1 MAQGLE
7 RRAQPQDNLR
17 GQEAINPVTRQVPS
31 VGAPQAPRVPVDTYT
46 AQIAQQV
53 NQFASGRLAEIQQKR
68 QERSMMD
75 GQIAAMQGQSFESVE
90 MEGDKWALE
99 GYRLVTAQTLSSSL
113 LRAQEAEIEAGAYE
127 QDPDTYRGTLVNR
140 IDAMVADIPDQRTR
154 DLAREQLMQQMPG
167 LVDAHMRRNIGFR
180 EQQNFDALAQS
191 VDVLSRDNT
200 STGAL
205 IDFATG
211 ESGAT
216 AGLSIERRRAAVVQG
231 IVNSFE
237 NNNPA
242 AYAHLEAAGLLTT
255 ENLTASQLR
264 TIRQAQAAYHT
275 RMEQQWN
282 AEWHTE
288 MTDLQDRIATGDVDP
303 LVAAEE
309 YAAINARHN
318 RRTQAQ
324 GAGQVYDAARAGVE
338 FAEGTRGLNIQAAG
352 VAGDYDL
359 QARLMQAAVE
369 HQESR
374 GNPNAVSP
382 VGATGVMQ
390 LMPATAMNPGFGV
403 RDIFAHAD
411 SLGVAYSGRTE
422 AEADRL
428 MRNAAVNRQMGTEY
442 LSAMLER
449 YSGDVPRAL
458 AAYNWGAGRADN
470 WDGDMASLPEET
482 RTYIRNITGSWSDNR
497 PDPEADRIAAERNL
511 EQIRQQARLDV
522 LEGMGPAMAENDEL
536 FMRGERTLTD
546 WRATR
551 GELYEQWG
559 MALDDQRINQE
570 QQMMRS
576 VMGDRIQELQA
587 VNDTEQAVALETS
600 IAAADVQ
607 LQERRAAFEAGT
619 SELTLD
625 EINQEYMSNLI
636 GAYEQSGT
644 TFDPSRISGAA
655 SDLVTQSADLVQ
667 RALRAQEDRAIIAN
681 AETAQTVGT
690 LEPRLRDR
698 AVQGFRDFLGRQI
711 ENFRAANPQATPAEI
726 GAMQRA
732 AEVEYLANNGI
743 VDPAL
748 QQQINLAASGNW
760 IDQQG
765 QARPS
770 TVVGLQSFVGL
781 MAVNPELA
789 YQYVPEPEARGRMMA
804 ASHMVMSMF
813 PDREVFTDVD
823 LSNRNDPVANAFY
836 DAVQQVGLSVG
847 QRPSPEETAQRVAR
861 AVRLAE
867 RGNITNTWFGGALN
881 GSAASALVP
890 SSLLRAGLSGR
901 FDMADVNAARSLDDT
916 AINNQFNTQVTR
928 FLEEVVPFM
937 PATSQ
942 QGAVTMALDYVNNR
956 GAVMGSSFV
965 MPQPNE
971 PGIRAQMF
979 PGQQVEN
986 TAAVNTAIVEWM
998 GSEEA
1003 RAAVPQLADWYED
1016 NAPGAEFLR
1025 RVSPFHTANPGTRS
1039 APDFTVTRLNGQYV
1053 ANIIGVGSIVLPL
1066 REIGDRYISTR

>member
-31 VGAPQAPRVPVDTYT
+31 VGAPQAPRVPVDSYT

-53 NQFASGRLAEIQQKR
+53 NQFAQGRLAEIQQKR

-75 GQIAAMQGQSFESVE
+75 GQIAAMQGQSFNSVE

-113 LRAQEAEIEAGAYE
+113 LRAQEAEIEGGAYE
-127 QDPDTYRGTLVNR
+127 QDPDAYRGTLVNR
-140 IDAMVADIPDQRTR
+140 VDAMVSDIPDQRTR

-167 LVDAHMRRNIGFR
+167 LVDSHMRRNLAFK

-216 AGLSIERRRAAVVQG
+216 AGLSIERRRAATVQG
-231 IVNSFE
+231 VVNAFE

-242 AYAHLEAAGLLTT
+242 AFAHLDAAGLLTT

-264 TIRQAQAAYHT
+264 TIRQAQSAYHT

-288 MTDLQDRIATGDVDP
+288 MTDLQDRVAGGEVDP

-338 FAEGTRGLNIQAAG
+338 FAEGTRGLNIEAAG
-352 VAGDYDL
+352 AAGDYGL

-374 GNPNAVSP
+374 GNTNAVSP

-390 LMPATAMNPGFGV
+390 LMPATAMNPGLGV

-411 SLGVAYSGRTE
+411 SLGVSYSGRTE

-442 LSAMLER
+442 LSTMLKR
-449 YSGDVPRAL
+449 YKGDVPRAL
-458 AAYNWGAGRADN
+458 AAYNWGVGRADN

-482 RTYIRNITGSWSDNR
+482 RTYIKNITGSWGDNR

-511 EQIRQQARLDV
+511 EKIREGVRLDV

-546 WRATR
+546 WRAQR

-559 MALDDQRINQE
+559 MALDDQRVNQE

-576 VMGDRIQELQA
+576 VMGERIEELQA
-587 VNDTEQAVALETS
+587 VQETEQAVTLETS
-600 IAAADVQ
+600 IEAADVQ

-619 SELTLD
+619 SDLTLD
-625 EINQEYMSNLI
+625 EINQEYMTRLI

-644 TFDPSRISGAA
+644 AFDPSRIREVASG
-655 SDLVTQSADLVQ
+655 LVTQSADLVK
-667 RALRAQEDRAIIAN
+667 RALSAQEERAVIAN
-681 AETAQTVGT
+681 AETWQTVGT
-690 LEPRLRDR
+690 LEPKLRDK
-698 AVQGFRDFLGRQI
+698 AVQGFRDYLGKQI
-711 ENFRAANPQATPAEI
+711 ANYRAENPQATPAEI
-726 GAMQRA
+726 GAMRRA
-732 AEVEYLANNGI
+732 AEVEYIAKNGI
-743 VDPAL
+743 VDPAI

-770 TVVGLQSFVGL
+770 TVVGLQTFVSL
-781 MAVNPELA
+781 MAENPELA
-789 YQYVPEPEARGRMMA
+789 YQYVPEPEARGRMLA
-804 ASHMVMSMF
+804 ASHMVLSMF
-813 PDREVFTDVD
+813 PDRGVFTDVD

-847 QRPSPEETAQRVAR
+847 QKPAAEETAQRVAR
-861 AVRLAE
+861 AVKLADQ
-867 RGNITNTWFGGALN
+867 GNITNSTFGGFLLS
-881 GSAASALVP
+881 SAATALVP
-890 SSLLRAGLSGR
+890 NTLLQAGLSER
-901 FDMADVNAARSLDDT
+901 FDAADVNAARSLDNT
-916 AINNQFNTQVTR
+916 AINNQYKTQVTR

-971 PGIRAQMF
+971 PSIRAQMF
-979 PGQQVEN
+979 PGQKVEN

-1016 NAPGAEFLR
+1016 NAPVGEFLR
-1025 RVSPFHTANPGTRS
+1025 AISPFHTANPGTRS
-1039 APDFTVTRLNGQYV
+1039 APDFTVTRLNGHYV

>member
-7 RRAQPQDNLR
+7 RRAQPKDNLR

-31 VGAPQAPRVPVDTYT
+31 VGAPQAPRVPVDSYT

-53 NQFASGRLAEIQQKR
+53 SQFASGRLAEIQQKR

-113 LRAQEAEIEAGAYE
+113 LRAQEAEIESGAYE
-127 QDPDTYRGTLVNR
+127 QDPDTYRSTLVNR
-140 IDAMVADIPDQRTR
+140 VDAMVADIPDQRTR

-167 LVDAHMRRNIGFR
+167 LVDAHMRRNIAFK

-231 IVNSFE
+231 VVNSFE

-242 AYAHLEAAGLLTT
+242 AFAHLEAAGFLTT

-264 TIRQAQAAYHT
+264 TIRQAQSAYHT

-282 AEWHTE
+282 AEWHAE
-288 MTDLQDRIATGDVDP
+288 MTDLQDRIAEGDVDP

-324 GAGQVYDAARAGVE
+324 DAGQVYDAARAGVE
-338 FAEGTRGLNIQAAG
+338 FAEGTRGLNIEAAG
-352 VAGDYDL
+352 AAGDYDL

-422 AEADRL
+422 AEAARL

-449 YSGDVPRAL
+449 YNGDVPRAL
-458 AAYNWGAGRADN
+458 AAYNWGPGRADQ

-482 RTYIRNITGSWSDNR
+482 RTYIRNITRSWSDNR

-511 EQIRQQARLDV
+511 EQIRNGARLDV
-522 LEGMGPAMAENDEL
+522 LESIGPAMAENDEL

-546 WRATR
+546 WRAKR

-559 MALDDQRINQE
+559 MAMDEQRINQE

-576 VMGDRIQELQA
+576 VAGERIQELQA
-587 VNDTEQAVALETS
+587 VNETEQAIALETS

-619 SELTLD
+619 SDLTLD

-636 GAYEQSGT
+636 DAYEQSGT
-644 TFDPSRISGAA
+644 TFDPSRISAAA
-655 SDLVTQSADLVQ
+655 SGLVTQSADLVK
-667 RALRAQEDRAIIAN
+667 RALSAQEERAIIAN

-690 LEPRLRDR
+690 LEPELRDK
-698 AVQGFRDFLGRQI
+698 AVQGFRDYLGKQI
-711 ENFRAANPQATPAEI
+711 ANYRAENPQATPAEI

-765 QARPS
+765 QARPA
-770 TVVGLQSFVGL
+770 TVVGLQTFVSL
-781 MAVNPELA
+781 MAENPELA
-789 YQYVPEPEARGRMMA
+789 YQYVPEPAARGRMLA

-847 QRPSPEETAQRVAR
+847 QKPSAEETAQRVAR
-861 AVRLAE
+861 AVKLAE
-867 RGNITNTWFGGALN
+867 SGNITNTAFGGVLN

-890 SSLLRAGLSGR
+890 NSLLRAGLSGR
-901 FDMADVNAARSLDDT
+901 FDAADVNAARSLDNT
-916 AINNQFNTQVTR
+916 AINNQYKTHVTR

-942 QGAVTMALDYVNNR
+942 QDAVTMALDYVNNR

-965 MPQPNE
+965 MPPPNE
-971 PGIRAQMF
+971 PSIRAQMF

-1016 NAPGAEFLR
+1016 NAPGGEFLR
-1025 RVSPFHTANPGTRS
+1025 RISPFSEANPGSRS

>member
-17 GQEAINPVTRQVPS
+17 GQEAINPITRQVPS
-31 VGAPQAPRVPVDTYT
+31 VGAPQAPRVPVDSYT
-46 AQIAQQV
+46 AQIAKQV

-75 GQIAAMQGQSFESVE
+75 GQIAAMQGQSFDSVE
-90 MEGDKWALE
+90 MDGDKWALE
-99 GYRLVTAQTLSSSL
+99 GYRIVTAQTLSSSL
-113 LRAQEAEIEAGAYE
+113 LRAQEAEIESGAYE
-127 QDPDTYRGTLVNR
+127 QDPDTYRTTLVNR
-140 IDAMVADIPDQRTR
+140 VDAMVADIPDQRTR
-154 DLAREQLMQQMPG
+154 DLAREQLMQHMPG
-167 LVDAHMRRNIGFR
+167 LVDAHMRRNVAFR

-191 VDVLSRDNT
+191 VDVLSRDNS

-216 AGLSIERRRAAVVQG
+216 AGLSIERRRAATVQG
-231 IVNSFE
+231 IVNAFE

-242 AYAHLEAAGLLTT
+242 AFAHLEAAGLLTT
-255 ENLTASQLR
+255 ETLTASQLR
-264 TIRQAQAAYHT
+264 TIRQAQSAYHT

-282 AEWHTE
+282 AEWHAE
-288 MTDLQDRIATGDVDP
+288 MTDLQDRISGGEVDP

-324 GAGQVYDAARAGVE
+324 GAGQVYDAARVGVE
-338 FAEGTRGLNIQAAG
+338 FAEGTRGLNIEAAG

-359 QARLMQAAVE
+359 QARLMQSAVE

-411 SLGVAYSGRTE
+411 SLGVKYSGRTE
-422 AEADRL
+422 AEAGRL
-428 MRNAAVNRQMGTEY
+428 MRNADVNRQMGTEY
-442 LSAMLER
+442 LATMLKR
-449 YSGDVPRAL
+449 YKGDVPRAL
-458 AAYNWGAGRADN
+458 AAYNWGAGRADG
-470 WDGDMASLPEET
+470 WDGDLASLPEET
-482 RTYIRNITGSWSDNR
+482 STYIKNITRSWSDNR

-511 EQIRQQARLDV
+511 EQIRKGARLDV
-522 LEGMGPAMAENDEL
+522 LESIGPAMAENDVL
-536 FMRGERTLTD
+536 FARGERTLTD
-546 WRATR
+546 WRAQR
-551 GELYEQWG
+551 GEIYEQWG

-576 VMGDRIQELQA
+576 VMGDRINELQA

-607 LQERRAAFEAGT
+607 LKERRAAFEAGT
-619 SELTLD
+619 SDLTLD
-625 EINQEYMSNLI
+625 EINQEYMSSLI

-644 TFDPSRISGAA
+644 TFDPSRISVAA
-655 SDLVTQSADLVQ
+655 SGLVAQSAELVQ
-667 RALRAQEDRAIIAN
+667 RALRAQGDRAIIAN

-690 LEPRLRDR
+690 LEPELRDK
-698 AVQGFRDFLGRQI
+698 AVQGFRDQLGKQI
-711 ENFRAANPQATPAEI
+711 ANFRAQNPQATPAEI

-760 IDQQG
+760 IDPQG

-770 TVVGLQSFVGL
+770 TVVGLQSFVSL
-781 MAVNPELA
+781 MAENPELA

-847 QRPSPEETAQRVAR
+847 QKPSAEETADRVSR

-890 SSLLRAGLSGR
+890 NSLLRAGLSGR
-901 FDMADVNAARSLDDT
+901 FDAADVNAARSLDDT
-916 AINNQFNTQVTR
+916 AINNQYKTQVTR
-928 FLEEVVPFM
+928 FLEGVVPFM

-942 QGAVTMALDYVNNR
+942 QGAVTMALDYANNR

-979 PGQQVEN
+979 PGQRVEN

-998 GSEEA
+998 GSEEVA
-1003 RAAVPQLADWYED
+1003 KSNPYIADLQDQQGWLSG
-1016 NAPGAEFLR
+1016 P
-1025 RVSPFHTANPGTRS
+1025 
-1039 APDFTVTRLNGQYV
+1039 PDFTVTRLNGQYV

-1066 REIGDRYISTR
+1066 REIGERYISTR

>member
-31 VGAPQAPRVPVDTYT
+31 VGAPQAPRVPVDSYT

-113 LRAQEAEIEAGAYE
+113 LRAQEAEIESGAYE
-127 QDPDTYRGTLVNR
+127 QDPDTYRSTLVNR
-140 IDAMVADIPDQRTR
+140 VDAMVADIPDQRTR

-167 LVDAHMRRNIGFR
+167 LVDEHMRRNIAFR

-216 AGLSIERRRAAVVQG
+216 AGLSIERRRAAVVHG
-231 IVNSFE
+231 VVNSFE

-242 AYAHLEAAGLLTT
+242 AFAHLEGAGFLTT

-264 TIRQAQAAYHT
+264 TIRQAQSAYHT

-288 MTDLQDRIATGDVDP
+288 MTDLQDRIAEGDVDP

-338 FAEGTRGLNIQAAG
+338 FAEGTRGLNIEAAG

-374 GNPNAVSP
+374 GNTNAVSP
-382 VGATGVMQ
+382 KGATGVMQ

-403 RDIFAHAD
+403 HDIFAHAD
-411 SLGVAYSGRTE
+411 SLGVSYIGRTE
-422 AEADRL
+422 AEAARL

-449 YSGDVPRAL
+449 YNGDVPRAL
-458 AAYNWGAGRADN
+458 AAYNWGAGNADN
-470 WDGDMASLPEET
+470 WNGDMASLPEET

-511 EQIRQQARLDV
+511 EQIRSAARLDV
-522 LEGMGPAMAENDEL
+522 LEATGPAMAENDEL
-536 FMRGERTLTD
+536 FTRGERTLTD
-546 WRATR
+546 WRTQR
-551 GELYEQWG
+551 GEIYEQWG

-587 VNDTEQAVALETS
+587 VNDTEKAVALETS

-743 VDPAL
+743 VDHAL

-867 RGNITNTWFGGALN
+867 SGNITNTWFGGALN
-881 GSAASALVP
+881 GSAATALVP

-916 AINNQFNTQVTR
+916 AINNQYNTHVTR

>member
-31 VGAPQAPRVPVDTYT
+31 VGAPQAPRVPVDSYT

-53 NQFASGRLAEIQQKR
+53 NQFASGRLAEIQRKR

-90 MEGDKWALE
+90 TDGDKWALE
-99 GYRLVTAQTLSSSL
+99 GYRLVTAQTISSSL
-113 LRAQEAEIEAGAYE
+113 LRAQEAEIESGAYE

-140 IDAMVADIPDQRTR
+140 VDALVSDIPDQQTR
-154 DLAREQLMQQMPG
+154 DLAREQLMQQMPT
-167 LVDAHMRRNIGFR
+167 LIDAHTRRNIAFK

-191 VDVLSRDNT
+191 VDVLSRDNS

-211 ESGAT
+211 ESGVT
-216 AGLSIERRRAAVVQG
+216 AGLSVERRRAATVQG

-242 AYAHLEAAGLLTT
+242 AYAHLDAAGLLTT
-255 ENLTASQLR
+255 ENLTASQIQ
-264 TIRQAQAAYHT
+264 TIRSAQSAYHT
-275 RMEQQWN
+275 RMEQEWN
-282 AEWHTE
+282 AEWKTE
-288 MTDLQDRIATGDVDP
+288 MTGLEDRIAEGEVDP

-309 YAAINARHN
+309 YATINARHN

-324 GAGQVYDAARAGVE
+324 DAGQVYDAARAGVE
-338 FAEGTRGLNIQAAG
+338 FAEGTRGLNIEAAG

-374 GNPNAVSP
+374 GNTNAVSP

-403 RDIFAHAD
+403 RNIFEHAD
-411 SLGVAYSGRTE
+411 SLGVPYSGRTE
-422 AEADRL
+422 EEAAKL
-428 MRNAAVNRQMGTEY
+428 MRNAEVNRQMGTEY
-442 LSAMLER
+442 LSVMLER
-449 YSGDVPRAL
+449 YKGDVPRAL

-470 WDGDMASLPEET
+470 WDGDLASLPDET
-482 RTYIRNITGSWSDNR
+482 RKYIKNITSSWGDNR

-511 EQIRQQARLDV
+511 EKIRAGARLDV
-522 LEGMGPAMAENDEL
+522 LESMGPDMAENDEL
-536 FMRGERTLTD
+536 FMRGERTIND
-546 WRATR
+546 WRTQR
-551 GELYEQWG
+551 GEIYEQWG
-559 MALDDQRINQE
+559 MALDEQRINQE

-576 VMGDRIQELQA
+576 VIGDRIQELQV
-587 VNDTEQAVALETS
+587 VNDTQQAVALETS

-625 EINQEYMSNLI
+625 EINQEYMGNLI
-636 GAYEQSGT
+636 GAYEQSGA

-655 SDLVTQSADLVQ
+655 AGLVTQGREVVQ

-690 LEPRLRDR
+690 LEPTLRDR
-698 AVQGFRDFLGRQI
+698 AVKGFRDFLGKQI
-711 ENFRAANPQATPAEI
+711 ENFRAQNPDATQAEV
-726 GAMQRA
+726 GALHRE
-732 AEVEYLANNGI
+732 AEVEYLAKNGI

-770 TVVGLQSFVGL
+770 TVVGLQSFVSL
-781 MAVNPELA
+781 LAANPDLA
-789 YQYVPEPEARGRMMA
+789 YQYVPDPEARGRMLA
-804 ASHMVMSMF
+804 ASHMVTSMF
-813 PDREVFTDVD
+813 PDRDAFTDVD
-823 LSNRNDPVANAFY
+823 LSNRKDPVANAFY

-847 QRPSPEETAQRVAR
+847 QRPSKDKTAQRVA
-861 AVRLAE
+861 AATRLATS
-867 RGNITNTWFGGALN
+867 GTLPTSF
-881 GSAASALVP
+881 
-890 SSLLRAGLSGR
+890 LRAGVDGR
-901 FDMADVNAARSLDDT
+901 VDIADVVAAGSLDNT
-916 AINNQFNTQVTR
+916 AINNQYNRHITQ
-928 FLEEVVPFM
+928 FLEGTVPYM

-942 QGAVTMALDYVNNR
+942 QGAVAMAKNYVESR
-956 GAVMGSSFV
+956 GAAMGSSFV
-965 MPQPNE
+965 MPPPNE
-971 PGIRAQMF
+971 PSIRAQMF
-979 PGQQVEN
+979 PGQKVEN
-986 TAAVNTAIVEWM
+986 AAAVNTAIVEWM
-998 GSEEA
+998 GSEQA
-1003 RAAVPQLADWYED
+1003 RNSVPQLADWYEA
-1016 NAPGAEFLR
+1016 NAPVDEFLR
-1025 RVSPFHTANPGTRS
+1025 RISPFSTANPGTRS
-1039 APDFTVTRLNGQYV
+1039 SPDFTVTRLNGQYV
-1053 ANIIGVGSIVLPL
+1053 ANILGVGSIVLPL
-1066 REIGDRYISTR
+1066 REIGDHYISTR

>member
-31 VGAPQAPRVPVDTYT
+31 VGAPQAPRVPVDSYT

-53 NQFASGRLAEIQQKR
+53 NQFAQGRLAEIQQKR

-127 QDPDTYRGTLVNR
+127 QDPDTYRNTLVNR
-140 IDAMVADIPDQRTR
+140 VDAMVSDIQDQRTR

-167 LVDAHMRRNIGFR
+167 LVDSQMRRNIAFR

-216 AGLSIERRRAAVVQG
+216 AVLSIERRRAAVVQG
-231 IVNSFE
+231 VVNSFE

-242 AYAHLEAAGLLTT
+242 AFAHLEAAGLLTT
-255 ENLTASQLR
+255 ENLTASQIR
-264 TIRQAQAAYHT
+264 TIRQAKSAYNT

-282 AEWHTE
+282 AEWYTE
-288 MTDLQDRIATGDVDP
+288 MTDLQDRISEGDVDP

-309 YAAINARHN
+309 YAAINARYN

-338 FAEGTRGLNIQAAG
+338 FAEGTRGLNIEAAG
-352 VAGDYDL
+352 VSGDYDL
-359 QARLMQAAVE
+359 QARLMQSAVE
-369 HQESR
+369 KQESR

-403 RDIFAHAD
+403 RDIFAQAD

-449 YSGDVPRAL
+449 YNGDVPRAL
-458 AAYNWGAGRADN
+458 AAYNWGADRADN
-470 WDGDMASLPEET
+470 WDGDMASLPKET

-511 EQIRQQARLDV
+511 EQIRNGARLDV
-522 LEGMGPAMAENDEL
+522 LESMGPAMAENDEL
-536 FMRGERTLTD
+536 FMRGDRTLTD
-546 WRATR
+546 WRAQR
-551 GELYEQWG
+551 GEIYAQWG
-559 MALDDQRINQE
+559 MALDDQRVNQE

-587 VNDTEQAVALETS
+587 VNNTEQAVTLETS

-619 SELTLD
+619 SDLTLD

-655 SDLVTQSADLVQ
+655 SGLVTQSADLVQ

-698 AVQGFRDFLGRQI
+698 AVQGFRDFLGKQI
-711 ENFRAANPQATPAEI
+711 ANFRAQNPQATPAEI

-732 AEVEYLANNGI
+732 AEVEYLAKNGI
-743 VDPAL
+743 VDPAI

-770 TVVGLQSFVGL
+770 TVVGLQTFVGM
-781 MAVNPELA
+781 MAENPELA
-789 YQYVPEPEARGRMMA
+789 YQYVPEPEARGRMLA

-847 QRPSPEETAQRVAR
+847 QKPSPEETEQRVAR
-861 AVRLAE
+861 AVKLAE
-867 RGNITNTWFGGALN
+867 RGNITNTWFGGVLN
-881 GSAASALVP
+881 GSASNALVP
-890 SSLLRAGLSGR
+890 SSMLRAGLTGR
-901 FDMADVNAARSLDDT
+901 FDIADVNAARSLDNA
-916 AINNQFNTQVTR
+916 AINNQYNRQVTR

-942 QGAVTMALDYVNNR
+942 QGAVTMALNYVNNR

-1016 NAPGAEFLR
+1016 NAPGGEFLR
-1025 RVSPFHTANPGTRS
+1025 RINPFSEANPGSRP

-1053 ANIIGVGSIVLPL
+1053 ATIIGVGSIVLPL

>member
-1 MAQGLE
+1 
-7 RRAQPQDNLR
+7 
-17 GQEAINPVTRQVPS
+17 
-31 VGAPQAPRVPVDTYT
+31 
-46 AQIAQQV
+46 
-53 NQFASGRLAEIQQKR
+53 
-68 QERSMMD
+68 
-75 GQIAAMQGQSFESVE
+75 
-90 MEGDKWALE
+90 
-99 GYRLVTAQTLSSSL
+99 
-113 LRAQEAEIEAGAYE
+113 
-127 QDPDTYRGTLVNR
+127 
-140 IDAMVADIPDQRTR
+140 
-154 DLAREQLMQQMPG
+154 
-167 LVDAHMRRNIGFR
+167 
-180 EQQNFDALAQS
+180 
-191 VDVLSRDNT
+191 
-200 STGAL
+200 
-205 IDFATG
+205 
-211 ESGAT
+211 
-216 AGLSIERRRAAVVQG
+216 
-231 IVNSFE
+231 
-237 NNNPA
+237 
-242 AYAHLEAAGLLTT
+242 
-255 ENLTASQLR
+255 
-264 TIRQAQAAYHT
+264 
-275 RMEQQWN
+275 
-282 AEWHTE
+282 
-288 MTDLQDRIATGDVDP
+288 
-303 LVAAEE
+303 
-309 YAAINARHN
+309 
-318 RRTQAQ
+318 
-324 GAGQVYDAARAGVE
+324 
-338 FAEGTRGLNIQAAG
+338 
-352 VAGDYDL
+352 
-359 QARLMQAAVE
+359 LMQAAVE

-390 LMPATAMNPGFGV
+390 LMPATAMNPGLGV

-411 SLGVAYSGRTE
+411 SLGVAYSGRTV

-449 YSGDVPRAL
+449 YNGDVPRAL
-458 AAYNWGAGRADN
+458 AAYNWGVGKADN
-470 WDGDMASLPEET
+470 WDGDMASLPKET

-522 LEGMGPAMAENDEL
+522 LEGMGPSMAENDEL

-551 GELYEQWG
+551 GGLYAQWG

-570 QQMMRS
+570 QHMMRS
-576 VMGDRIQELQA
+576 VIGDRIQELQA
-587 VNDTEQAVALETS
+587 VNDTKQAVALETS
-600 IAAADVQ
+600 IAEADVQ

-619 SELTLD
+619 SKLTLD

-636 GAYEQSGT
+636 GAYQQSGT

-711 ENFRAANPQATPAEI
+711 QNFRASNPQATPAEI

-765 QARPS
+765 QARPT

-836 DAVQQVGLSVG
+836 DTVQQVGLSVG
-847 QRPSPEETAQRVAR
+847 QRPAPEETAQRVAR

-890 SSLLRAGLSGR
+890 SSLLRAGLTGR

-942 QGAVTMALDYVNNR
+942 QGAVTMALDYVTNR

-971 PGIRAQMF
+971 SGIRAQMF

-1016 NAPGAEFLR
+1016 SAPGGEFLR
-1025 RVSPFHTANPGTRS
+1025 RISPFHTANPGTRS
-1039 APDFTVTRLNGQYV
+1039 APDYTVTRLNGQYV

-1066 REIGDRYISTR
+1066 REIGDRYIATR